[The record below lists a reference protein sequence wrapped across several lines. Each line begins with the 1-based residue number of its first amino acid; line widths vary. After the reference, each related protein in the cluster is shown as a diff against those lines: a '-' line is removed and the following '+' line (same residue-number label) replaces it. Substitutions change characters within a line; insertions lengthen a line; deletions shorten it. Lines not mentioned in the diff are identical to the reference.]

1 MGVRGVRGV
10 REVHRT
16 RATSG
21 RAGPRG
27 GPQTHACIGT
37 EHLLLGLIAKK
48 EDPLVQVLRRLGLET
63 TAIRDKVA
71 EMRPPGR
78 VSAIGRI
85 PLTPRAKTALERSG
99 IEAELR
105 GHPHIDAEHLLWGLS
120 RQTDATATKALTRM
134 GATPDRIRHQVLLS
148 WGQSA

>member
-1 MGVRGVRGV
+1 VF
-10 REVHRT
+10 EVFEVFEKFT
-16 RATSG
+16 ARAR
-21 RAGPRG
+21 RAVVQAQEEARKRR
-27 GPQTHACIGT
+27 HACIGT

-85 PLTPRAKTALERSG
+85 PFTPQAKTALERSA

-120 RQTDATATKALTRM
+120 RRTDATATTALTRM